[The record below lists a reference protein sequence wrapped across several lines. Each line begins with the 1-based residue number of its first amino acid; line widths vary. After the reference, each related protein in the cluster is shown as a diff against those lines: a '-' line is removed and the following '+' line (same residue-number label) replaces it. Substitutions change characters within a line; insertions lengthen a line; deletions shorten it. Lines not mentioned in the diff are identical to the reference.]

1 LTKPLTAAAVQKYAP
16 HPGERRIIRDA
27 GARSLFLV
35 ITPSGHKSWLMRFR
49 TTGGR
54 IGKLVLGPVDLSGR
68 ELTGDPAVGQPLTL
82 AAARQLAAEV
92 LRQRALGHDPVA
104 DHKARK
110 LRQRTAVQEAAS
122 NTFGGAAQDFITKYS
137 RQRVRRW
144 KEQARLLGLQ
154 PTAEGL
160 EIIPGGLAQRWA
172 DKPLTQIDGHDIH
185 QLVAETHERGAPG
198 LERRSD
204 GPTETR
210 ARAMLSCLSRMF
222 RWLVQHRRVETNP
235 CAGVHRPEASKARER
250 VLSNDEIKA
259 FWLATDTLA
268 KPKEVDAKPPPFGAV
283 LRLLLLTGC
292 RLNEIAALRW
302 EELGADATQINLP
315 GARTK
320 NHRSHLVPLAPLAQS
335 IIAAIP
341 RIADSPYVFTTNGKA
356 PVAIGSKIK
365 NKLDAEMNIPAW
377 RIHDLRRTA
386 ITGMAELG
394 LRPDVIEL
402 CVNHVSGTRGGIAGV
417 YNRSELLPERRNA
430 LERWAVQV
438 QGIVSGKPAKV
449 VQLRKRGGTR

>member
-1 LTKPLTAAAVQKYAP
+1 MNKPLTAAAVQKYAP
-16 HPGERRIIRDA
+16 HPGKRRVIRDA

-35 ITPSGHKSWLMRFR
+35 ITPTGHKSWLMRFR

-54 IGKLVLGPVDLSGR
+54 IGKLVLGPVDVSGR
-68 ELTGDPAVGQPLTL
+68 KLTGDPAVGQPLTL

-110 LRQRTAVQEAAS
+110 LRQRAAVREAAS
-122 NTFGGAAQDFITKYS
+122 NTFGAAAKNFITKYS

-154 PTAEGL
+154 PTTDGL
-160 EIIPGGLAQRWA
+160 EVIPGGLAQRWA
-172 DKPLTQIDGHDIH
+172 DKPLAAIDGHDIH
-185 QLVAETHERGAPG
+185 QLVAETRERGAPG

-210 ARAMLSCLSRMF
+210 ARAMLTCLSRLF

-235 CAGVHRPEASKARER
+235 CAGVHRPEASKARDR
-250 VLSNDEIKA
+250 VLNNDEIKA
-259 FWLATDTLA
+259 FWRATDG
-268 KPKEVDAKPPPFGAV
+268 KEIRPQFGAV
-283 LRLLLLTGC
+283 LKLLLLTGC

-302 EELGADATQINLP
+302 EELGADGTQINLP
-315 GARTK
+315 GSRTK
-320 NHRSHLVPLAPLAQS
+320 NHRPHVVPLVPLAQS
-335 IIAAIP
+335 IIAEMP
-341 RIADSPYVFTTNGKA
+341 RIADCPYVFTTHGEA
-356 PVAIGSKIK
+356 PLAIGSKIK
-365 NKLDAEMNIPAW
+365 QRLDEAMGSPEW

-386 ITGMAELG
+386 VTGMAELG
-394 LRPDVIEL
+394 IRPDVIEL
-402 CVNHVSGTRGGIAGV
+402 VVNHVSGSRGGIAGV
-417 YNRSELLPERRNA
+417 YNRSELLPDRRNA

-438 QGIVSGKPAKV
+438 QGLVSGEPDKV
-449 VQLRKRGGTR
+449 VSMARTGGRE